1 MKLNRCNLP
10 CCIISWVFLA
20 VGCIFIYIIIIICL
34 AEEIQ
39 SQNVTQENQ
48 DEVSA
53 DLFYGYF
60 SNDVVVFQAH
70 HKPRE

>member
-10 CCIISWVFLA
+10 CCIISWVFFSCG
-20 VGCIFIYIIIIICL
+20 VFFIYIIIIICL
-34 AEEIQ
+34 AEGIQ
-39 SQNVTQENQ
+39 SQNVLQENQ

-60 SNDVVVFQAH
+60 SNDVVVI
-70 HKPRE
+70 

>member
-1 MKLNRCNLP
+1 M
-10 CCIISWVFLA
+10 
-20 VGCIFIYIIIIICL
+20 GCIFIYIIIIICL